1 MKSQYV
7 NGLAEGV
14 HVDSSFVLRS
24 KEMRATRSGEAYL
37 SLELGDRSGSIPGV
51 WFRPGTAAAA
61 CPAGSVVRVSGVVTT
76 FRGARR
82 ISVDAMS
89 PARSHDPADM
99 VDSGG
104 VDRERAAEQFK
115 AMAARVSSTELRAVL
130 RAVFGDRIFF
140 ERFAECP
147 GSQASHHAHLG
158 GLMLHST
165 SVAGICIDLAE
176 RYSQVERDLLL
187 TAALLHDIGKVDEL
201 SWGTGIEYTDEGRLV
216 GHVVLGERRLRRA
229 VDGMRSTVRAPL
241 MARLS
246 HAMLAHHG
254 EFEWG
259 SPKRPSTIE
268 ALLLHHADNLD
279 AKAAGFIDL
288 TSRASVLDERWTDA
302 QNLFRR
308 PLYAPSPMEDDRP
321 SRATEDESYLRVPA

>member
-1 MKSQYV
+1 MKSQFV
-7 NGLAEGV
+7 NGLSEGV
-14 HVDSSFVLRS
+14 RVESSFVLRS

-51 WFRPGTAAAA
+51 WFRPGAFAAS
-61 CPAGSVVRVSGVVTT
+61 CPAGSVVRVSGIVTSY
-76 FRGARR
+76 RGARR

-89 PARSHDPADM
+89 PARTHDPADM
-99 VDSGG
+99 VDNGG
-104 VDRERAAEQFK
+104 VDRESAAAQFK
-115 AMAARVSSTELRAVL
+115 VLAARVTSRELRAVL
-130 RAVFGDRIFF
+130 KAVFGDRHFF

-147 GSQASHHAHLG
+147 GAQANHHAHLG
-158 GLMLHST
+158 GLILHSA
-165 SVAGICIDLAE
+165 SVAGICLDLAE
-176 RYSQVERDLLL
+176 RYPQVDRDLLL
-187 TAALLHDIGKVDEL
+187 TSALLHDIGKVDEL

-216 GHVVLGERRLRRA
+216 GHVVLGDRRLRRA
-229 VDGMRSTVRAPL
+229 VEGMRSTVRPPL
-241 MARLS
+241 LARLS

-308 PLYAPSPMEDDRP
+308 PLYAPSAIEDDRP
-321 SRATEDESYLRVPA
+321 SRITEDDAHIRLPA